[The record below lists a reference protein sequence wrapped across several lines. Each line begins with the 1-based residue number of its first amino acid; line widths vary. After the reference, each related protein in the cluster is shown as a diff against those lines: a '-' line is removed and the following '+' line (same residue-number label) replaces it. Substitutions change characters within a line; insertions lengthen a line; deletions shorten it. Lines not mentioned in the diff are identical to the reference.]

1 MGGHTWRASSLFKN
15 EMWGGRG
22 RGWEGGEA
30 CKPRERFIKV
40 NKRKTSSHRLNQPTD
55 PNTKPAHAGRS
66 SPTSGHPFPCG
77 GPPTFSSLPDTVS
90 DSSNKNKSLRKKNA
104 LTCAYFAFLIIMTIV
119 VIFLVT
125 EGVHV
130 FPPGKFFF
138 SYKASFK
145 RCRNR
150 RREAGPSQPASLQTR
165 AHLVC
170 LRV

>member
-1 MGGHTWRASSLFKN
+1 MKLGG
-15 EMWGGRG
+15 GGRG
-22 RGWEGGEA
+22 RGREGGEA
-30 CKPRERFIKV
+30 RKPRERFIKV

-77 GPPTFSSLPDTVS
+77 GPPTFSSLPDPVS
-90 DSSNKNKSLRKKNA
+90 DSSNKNKPLRKKNA

-119 VIFLVT
+119 IFLVT
-125 EGVHV
+125 EGVRV
-130 FPPGKFFF
+130 FPPGEIFFF
-138 SYKASFK
+138 FFLHKVSFK
-145 RCRNR
+145 RCQNR
-150 RREAGPSQPASLQTR
+150 RSEAGPSQPASLQTR